1 MSNWQFL
8 ISENV
13 NMKVID
19 VLVEVPCFKCLFA
32 EPIRESHLHCN
43 PNECEKL
50 TDWLLL
56 QVEND
61 GKAEETVKFTIVHAH
76 TQS

>member
-19 VLVEVPCFKCLFA
+19 VLVEVPCFKCLFV

-56 QVEND
+56 QVKND

>member
-1 MSNWQFL
+1 
-8 ISENV
+8 
-13 NMKVID
+13 MKVID
-19 VLVEVPCFKCLFA
+19 VLVEVPCFRCLFA

-43 PNECEKL
+43 PNECERL
-50 TDWLLL
+50 TEWLFL

-61 GKAEETVKFTIVHAH
+61 GKTEETVKFTIVHAH

>member
-1 MSNWQFL
+1 
-8 ISENV
+8 
-13 NMKVID
+13 MKVID
-19 VLVEVPCFKCLFA
+19 VLVEVPCFKCLFV

-56 QVEND
+56 QVKND

>member
-1 MSNWQFL
+1 
-8 ISENV
+8 
-13 NMKVID
+13 MKVID

-56 QVEND
+56 QVKND

>member
-1 MSNWQFL
+1 
-8 ISENV
+8 
-13 NMKVID
+13 MKVID

-50 TDWLLL
+50 TDWLLI
-56 QVEND
+56 QVKND
-61 GKAEETVKFTIVHAH
+61 GEAEETVKFTIVHAH
-76 TQS
+76 TRS

>member
-19 VLVEVPCFKCLFA
+19 VLVEVPCFKCLFV

-56 QVEND
+56 QVKND

-76 TQS
+76 TQG